1 VVGVFVLGFL
11 DKLLHPALL
20 ITVPVVPEALI
31 DPEHFS
37 EEFAFGA
44 VFFLGNLCDLLSHS
58 GRDRKPHDFGSTSH
72 LTSSSE
78 FNQVQP
84 ATEYRDHRELGQA
97 LGRVPNERIWWEE
110 EARRS

>member
-1 VVGVFVLGFL
+1 MAGVFVLGFL

-31 DPEHFS
+31 DLAHFL
-37 EEFAFGA
+37 EELAFGA
-44 VFFLGNLCDLLSHS
+44 VFFLGNLCALLSHS

-72 LTSSSE
+72 RTSSSE

-84 ATEYRDHRELGQA
+84 SAEYRDPREPGQA
-97 LGRVPNERIWWEE
+97 LGQVPNDCTLHRFEW
-110 EARRS
+110 